1 MNSTRNLHATSPS
14 RRRGIS
20 AVGGL
25 GAVLIALH
33 LGIAA
38 FGAAALWD
46 WLGGLLAG
54 LFLVAFAAVHVLG
67 GARFG
72 HNLVGRAV
80 SILARSGVRLGP
92 VALLTVAGRR
102 SGLPRTNPVDV
113 FGGGDHR
120 WIIATHSSNAQWV
133 RNLRAAGR
141 ATLTAGPTRTNYT
154 AVELPTDQATQ
165 ILKDVVAPRLS
176 RPVGGLVL
184 RRTLGLPTR
193 PTPADLARTA
203 AAHPVFELT
212 PLP

>member
-1 MNSTRNLHATSPS
+1 MNSTSNLHATAGS
-14 RRRGIS
+14 RSRGIS

-25 GAVLIALH
+25 GAVLVAVH
-33 LGIAA
+33 LAIAA

-67 GARFG
+67 GARLG

-80 SILARSGVRLGP
+80 SMLLRSGVRLGP

-113 FGGGDHR
+113 FGEGNRR
-120 WIIATHSSNAQWV
+120 WIIATHSGDAQWV
-133 RNLRAAGR
+133 RNLRAAGG
-141 ATLTAGPTRTNYT
+141 ASLGTGPARTEFT
-154 AVELPTDQATQ
+154 AVELPADRATQ

-176 RPVGGLVL
+176 RPLGGLVL
-184 RRTLGLPTR
+184 RRTLGLPTQ
-193 PTPADLARTA
+193 PSAADFARTA
-203 AAHPVFELT
+203 ATHPVFEMT
-212 PLP
+212 PLS

>member
-1 MNSTRNLHATSPS
+1 MNPTRNLHAMPGS
-14 RRRGIS
+14 RRRGIA

-25 GAVLIALH
+25 GTVLIALH
-33 LGIAA
+33 LAIAA

-54 LFLVAFAAVHVLG
+54 LFLVVFAAVHVLG
-67 GARFG
+67 GARLG

-80 SILARSGVRLGP
+80 SMLARSGVRLGP
-92 VALLTVAGRR
+92 VALLTVAGRQ

-113 FGGGDHR
+113 FGEGDHR
-120 WIIATHSSNAQWV
+120 WIIATHSGNAQWV

-141 ATLTAGPTRTNYT
+141 ASLGTGPTRTDFT
-154 AVELPTDQATQ
+154 AVELPTDQATR

-184 RRTLGLPTR
+184 RRTLGLPTQ
-193 PTPADLARTA
+193 PTTADLARTA
-203 AAHPVFELT
+203 ATHPVFALT